1 MTTDEFL
8 QRLTGHAAANTQ
20 AALLTPT
27 GAWTY
32 TELLA
37 AVRERAA
44 LLRASGVK
52 LLTTQMHNGAEW
64 IVTDLA
70 ALLAGIVH
78 VPLPMFFSPAQT
90 AAVLAA
96 TRADGLIAI
105 ADEATEIPAG
115 FTVSQSLAPGL
126 MFYRR
131 SASPCE
137 VPAGTA
143 KITFTSGSTGDPK
156 GVCLDAKTMLA
167 VAASLAH
174 AIARVDPRLH
184 VNVLPFPVLLENVA
198 GLYAPLLLGATCIVP
213 DPADTG
219 LQGSSR
225 FDPAALQRTLTHHSA
240 HSLIL
245 LPQMLRAYV
254 DLLSTQALAAP
265 RSLRLVAVGG
275 APVGAPLLA
284 RAHALGIPACEG
296 YGLSEAA
303 SVQTLNLPD
312 DHCPGSVG
320 KPLPHAGVR
329 IAADGEIE
337 IRGGLFLGYL
347 GGPQRTGEWLAT
359 GDLGRIDQNGF
370 LHIHGRKK
378 NLLIT
383 AFGRNVS
390 PEWIETLLHAE
401 PGILRAVVLGDD
413 QPALGAVLWPAT
425 DISDAGLT
433 AIVHKINASLPDY
446 ARIGRWLRA
455 RAAFSEHSGMATA
468 NGRPRRRQIA
478 DAHPQLFQDTH
489 TQPASLDT

>member
-8 QRLTGHAAANTQ
+8 QCLARHAAANAQ
-20 AALLTPT
+20 AALLTPA

-32 TELLA
+32 AELLA

-44 LLRASGVK
+44 LLRTSGVSM
-52 LLTTQMHNGAEW
+52 LATRMHNDAEW
-64 IVTDLA
+64 IITDLA
-70 ALLAGIVH
+70 ALLTDIAH

-96 TRADGLIAI
+96 TRADGLIVMT
-105 ADEATEIPAG
+105 DETTEIPAG
-115 FTVSQSLAPGL
+115 FVCDQLLAPGL
-126 MFYRR
+126 ALYRR
-131 SASPCE
+131 SLSPCE
-137 VPAGTA
+137 IPAGTA

-156 GVCLDAKTMLA
+156 GVCLDAGTMLG
-167 VAASLAH
+167 VAASLAQ
-174 AIARVDPRLH
+174 AIAKADPRLH
-184 VNVLPFPVLLENVA
+184 VNVLPFPVLLENIA

-213 DPADTG
+213 DPTDTG

-225 FDPAALQRTLTHHSA
+225 FDPAVLQRTLTRHRA
-240 HSLIL
+240 HSMIL
-245 LPQMLRAYV
+245 LPQMLRVYV
-254 DLLSTQALAAP
+254 DLLSTQALGAP

-284 RAHALGIPACEG
+284 RAHALGIPAYEG

-312 DHCPGSVG
+312 DHCHGSVG
-320 KPLPHAGVR
+320 KPLPHAGMR

-359 GDLGRIDQNGF
+359 GDLGSIDRHGF

-401 PGILRAVVLGDD
+401 PGILRAVVLGDG
-413 QPALGAVLWPAT
+413 QPALGAVLWPAA
-425 DISDAGLT
+425 DVSDEGLT
-433 AIVHKINASLPDY
+433 TIVNKINATLPDY
-446 ARIGRWLRA
+446 ARIGHWMRA
-455 RAAFSEHSGMATA
+455 LAAFGEHTGMATA

-478 DAHPQLFQDTH
+478 DAHPQLFQN
-489 TQPASLDT
+489 TQPMSASLDT